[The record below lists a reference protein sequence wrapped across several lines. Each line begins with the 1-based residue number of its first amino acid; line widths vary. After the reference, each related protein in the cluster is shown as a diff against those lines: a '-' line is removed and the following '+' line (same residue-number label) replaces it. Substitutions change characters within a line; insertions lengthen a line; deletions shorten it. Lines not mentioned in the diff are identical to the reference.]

1 MTLAF
6 IFGWIY
12 SVTGLLWSSFVWMV
26 IAANLL
32 QVGYFAYV
40 LFVIFR
46 RVNEAVDADRALDK
60 RPEGAFPAKRDGI
73 FF

>member
-1 MTLAF
+1 
-6 IFGWIY
+6 
-12 SVTGLLWSSFVWMV
+12 MV